1 MSVTLVSHRRARFVR
16 GSANPRPAQRRAK
29 EWRKD
34 AHIDSPSDQRQQSN
48 GRDVVLNTT
57 QRLILLGH
65 DQRRYVVSGALREN
79 LYRRIEQ
86 SLYHKPEGQ
95 G

>member
-1 MSVTLVSHRRARFVR
+1 MTCEELVHYL
-16 GSANPRPAQRRAK
+16 SAYIDHELDAELSRDAQEHLATC
-29 EWRKD
+29 
-34 AHIDSPSDQRQQSN
+34 QRCQ
-48 GRDVVLNTT
+48 VVLNTT

-86 SLYHKPEGQ
+86 SLYHKPAGQ